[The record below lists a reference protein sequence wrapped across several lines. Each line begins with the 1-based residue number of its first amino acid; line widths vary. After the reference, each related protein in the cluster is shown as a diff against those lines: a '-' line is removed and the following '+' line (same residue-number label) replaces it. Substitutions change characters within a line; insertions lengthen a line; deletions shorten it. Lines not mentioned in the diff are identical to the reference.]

1 MKKILFRLILL
12 GAVGFGAWRGY
23 VYVKSMPAR
32 VEQLPSTRVRQ
43 GDVVVRTYSRGELRA
58 VRSVTLTAPNLF
70 GTVQVTKLAALG
82 ALAREKDLVVEFDDS
97 ELLSRIEE
105 KQLELDQIDE
115 QIKKA
120 RADLNIRNNQDQ
132 VELLRTRYSVR
143 RAELEVKRNEL
154 LSAIDQKKNL
164 LTLEESRRRL
174 KQLEVDIKSRLE
186 QAEAEMAV
194 LNERRQKSVL
204 ELQREKNRLMQVKL
218 LAPITGLVAVRQNR
232 SSGFFVPGM
241 TIPDIREGDQVQPGM
256 PVADVLDLSEL
267 EVISRVGE
275 LDRANLRE
283 GQDVVM
289 RLDAIPETELHGKI
303 KSMSGTATSNVFSND
318 PAKKFD
324 VILSVDMKQLLTALG
339 AQPQQIEKIL
349 ATAEANRKKGV
360 AANPMAMGGGMM
372 AMMAGGG
379 GMPGGMGGGGGMP
392 GGGMQ
397 GGGMPGGMQGGQGGE
412 GGPRRFGFAGGPGG
426 PGGAG
431 GPGGMN
437 PEMFTKAREIVR
449 KLSEGKNLAEMD
461 DKARAEFAKKLQ
473 DELKKAKIT
482 LPDQIVQ
489 MMASGRGRGGQGGQ
503 GGPAGQGGPGGRG
516 GQGGQGGRGGRG
528 GEIAMAA
535 ATAPGG
541 FTQKDLDAAKLPP
554 APEDD
559 DQLDVLLR
567 PGMLADVEI
576 IVEKI
581 ANAIN
586 VPTQAIFERDNKP
599 FVYIRGPQGWIE
611 RPIVIGRRTESTV
624 VLTSGVQP
632 GDVVAMADPNAK
644 PGAKK
649 GKSDSKGG
657 ALGALPAGGGGK

>member
-1 MKKILFRLILL
+1 MKALKKILFRLALL
-12 GAVGFGAWRGY
+12 GIVGFGAWRGY
-23 VYVKSMPAR
+23 QYVQSMPSR
-32 VEQLPSTRVRQ
+32 VEQIPSTRVRQ

-82 ALAREKDLVVEFDDS
+82 SLAREKDLVVEFDDS

-218 LAPITGLVAVRQNR
+218 LAPITGLVSVRQNR
-232 SSGFFVPGM
+232 ASGFFVPGM
-241 TIPDIREGDQVQPGM
+241 TVPDIREGDQVQPGM

-283 GQDVVM
+283 GQDVIM

-303 KSMSGTATSNVFSND
+303 KSMSGTATSSVFSND

-324 VILSVDMKQLLTALG
+324 VILSLDMKQLLTALG
-339 AQPQQIEKIL
+339 ASPEQIQKIL

-360 AANPMAMGGGMM
+360 AANPMAMGGGGA
-372 AMMAGGG
+372 AMMMGGG
-379 GMPGGMGGGGGMP
+379 GAMPGGMGGGGMGGGGAM
-392 GGGMQ
+392 GGMQ
-397 GGGMPGGMQGGQGGE
+397 GGPGGMQGGPGGMQGGPGGQGGGGGE
-412 GGPRRFGFAGGPGG
+412 GGPRRFGFAGPGGPGG
-426 PGGAG
+426 PGGA
-431 GPGGMN
+431 GGMN

-461 DKARAEFAKKLQ
+461 EKARAEFVKKLQ
-473 DELKKAKIT
+473 DEFKKAKIT
-482 LPDQIVQ
+482 LPDQVVQ
-489 MMASGRGRGGQGGQ
+489 MMASGRGR
-503 GGPAGQGGPGGRG
+503 QGGPGGRG
-516 GQGGQGGRGGRG
+516 GPGGGRG
-528 GEIAMAA
+528 EAQMA

-581 ANAIN
+581 PNAIN

-599 FVYIRGPQGWIE
+599 FVYVRGAKGWEE

-624 VLTSGVQP
+624 VLTSGVKP

-649 GKSDSKGG
+649 GKDSKGG

>member
-1 MKKILFRLILL
+1 MKKILFRLALL
-12 GAVGFGAWRGY
+12 GIVGFGAYRGY
-23 VYVKSMPAR
+23 VYVNSMPSR

-82 ALAREKDLVVEFDDS
+82 ALSREKDLVVEFDDS

-115 QIKKA
+115 QIKKS

-283 GQDVVM
+283 GQDVIM

-303 KSMSGTATSNVFSND
+303 KSMSGTATSSVFSND

-324 VILSVDMKQLLTALG
+324 VILSVDMKQLLSALG
-339 AQPQQIEKIL
+339 ASQQQIDKIL

-372 AMMAGGG
+372 AMMGGG
-379 GMPGGMGGGGGMP
+379 GAPGGMGGGAGMAGGM
-392 GGGMQ
+392 GGMQ
-397 GGGMPGGMQGGQGGE
+397 GGGMQPGMAGGGGQGGE
-412 GGPRRFGFAGGPGG
+412 GGPRRFGFAGPGG
-426 PGGAG
+426 ASGAG

-437 PEMFTKAREIVR
+437 PEMFSKARDIVR

-461 DKARAEFAKKLQ
+461 EKARAEFVKKLQ
-473 DELKKAKIT
+473 DEFKKAKIT

-503 GGPAGQGGPGGRG
+503 GGPGGPGGRG
-516 GQGGQGGRGGRG
+516 GRGG
-528 GEIAMAA
+528 GEMAMAA
-535 ATAPGG
+535 PTAPGG

-581 ANAIN
+581 PNAIN

-599 FVYIRGPQGWIE
+599 FVYVRGPKGWEE
-611 RPIVIGRRTESTV
+611 RPIVIARRTESTV
-624 VLTSGVQP
+624 VLTSGVAAGQ
-632 GDVVAMADPNAK
+632 VVAMADPNAK
-644 PGAKK
+644 PGSKK